1 MRSARLSA
9 CLADDTAVSEV
20 LGYILMF
27 FLSAA
32 VLVLSLQIF
41 LQARGETVDLQVAS
55 ELKLVSD
62 RVAAEVQQAGVVA
75 VQFPNSTYNVTIAL
89 PELKDKAY
97 YVNASHDRVWTNTTD
112 GKATSPSDAFH
123 VEELGLQLAG
133 TVYGSQGYLK
143 VTYASTATGWKTIT
157 ITG

>member
-1 MRSARLSA
+1 MRAVLLRLAQDS
-9 CLADDTAVSEV
+9 AVSEV

-32 VLVLSLQIF
+32 VLVLSLQMF
-41 LQARGETVDLQVAS
+41 TQARGETTDLQVAN
-55 ELKLVSD
+55 ELKLVAD

-89 PELKDKAY
+89 PELRDKPY
-97 YVNASHDRVWTNTTD
+97 YVNASADKVWAKTSD
-112 GKATSPSDAFH
+112 GKDVAEADAFH

-133 TVYGSQGYLK
+133 TVYGSQGYVK
-143 VTYASTATGWKTIT
+143 VQYSSTSTGWKTI
-157 ITG
+157 IISI